1 MNPLIQSVSQF
12 TWSVRDLLEEA
23 YPEVWIQGE
32 ISNLAKPASGHLYF
46 SLKDEKAQVRCA
58 LFRSD
63 GVRLREQPVEG
74 AAVVLRGKVSLYAA
88 RGDFQIIVDY
98 MESAGEGELR
108 RRFIQL
114 KGKLE
119 SEGLFDPNH
128 KRSVPDIPTTF
139 GVITSPAGAALQDIL
154 STLQRRFPSA
164 DVLLFPVSVQGS
176 TAAGDIAHALHNSSR
191 GPTCDCVIVAR
202 GGGSL
207 EDLWAF
213 NEEVVVRAIRQCRS
227 PVVTGIGHETDVT
240 LADFAADIRAA
251 TPTAAAET
259 VTPDRAELI
268 DGIEQL
274 RIRLHLCSQRTFREK
289 TQELDGSAGRLQHPL
304 ERIVSRWQLL
314 ANRQTRLLHSLDS
327 VISQAEHTIDRA
339 IQALRFTSPAH
350 RISTLNHQHIELTD
364 RIHRLGQRLT
374 VPSLEKVIAEHRKL
388 TLLNP
393 IDTLGRGYAIVRN
406 AVDGTIL
413 TQSTSVK
420 AGDPIEAQLHKGW
433 LRGTVTKTSQGSRVN
448 KDKA

>member
-1 MNPLIQSVSQF
+1 MNPLIQSVTQF

-128 KRSVPDIPTTF
+128 KRSVPDIPTTI

-154 STLQRRFPSA
+154 SPLQRRFPSA

-251 TPTAAAET
+251 TPTAAA
-259 VTPDRAELI
+259 
-268 DGIEQL
+268 
-274 RIRLHLCSQRTFREK
+274 
-289 TQELDGSAGRLQHPL
+289 
-304 ERIVSRWQLL
+304 
-314 ANRQTRLLHSLDS
+314 
-327 VISQAEHTIDRA
+327 
-339 IQALRFTSPAH
+339 
-350 RISTLNHQHIELTD
+350 
-364 RIHRLGQRLT
+364 
-374 VPSLEKVIAEHRKL
+374 
-388 TLLNP
+388 
-393 IDTLGRGYAIVRN
+393 
-406 AVDGTIL
+406 
-413 TQSTSVK
+413 
-420 AGDPIEAQLHKGW
+420 
-433 LRGTVTKTSQGSRVN
+433 
-448 KDKA
+448 